1 MERIIFKCLLI
12 QAVFFS
18 VSPGSRAQEASGST
32 FRFAAGEALPY
43 SVTERSNWSRYDK
56 GKYTGHVYR
65 EVRAS
70 IVPVKTGGGS
80 SYRGNFFVFE
90 ETLRDLRQSAQAV
103 DEIIPVSFW
112 IDEGGTTQI
121 EDDRGFPSLRG
132 FPAFPDGELK
142 PGAKW
147 TAPGSRAVDPLNLGR
162 FTVVPFTAG
171 YEYKGIE
178 LYRGEQVHRISSKY
192 TSGYQGEFRLQ
203 GNHSV
208 DILIRLSDGMLL
220 LMQDTLDETYTW
232 PDGSTLRFR
241 GFTLT
246 FGQGIVPMN
255 QDDVIASLE
264 ETLEETTKKDND
276 NIEDDHIEIT
286 TVPEGVRLT
295 IREIRFIPDTASFLP
310 EEQPRL
316 DTIAQALKKVPDRT
330 ILIEGHTAAVGL
342 PEGEMKLS
350 AERAR
355 KMIEELVKRDIP
367 AGRFIYKGWG
377 GLKPLGDNSTE
388 EGRRLNRRVEITI
401 LE

>member
-18 VSPGSRAQEASGST
+18 LSPGSHAQEASGSV
-32 FRFAAGEALPY
+32 FRFTAGEALPY
-43 SVTERSNWSRYDK
+43 SVTERSDWSRYDN
-56 GKYTGHVYR
+56 GNYTGHVYR

-70 IVPVKTGGGS
+70 IIPVKTGGGS
-80 SYRGNFFVFE
+80 FYRGNFFVFE

-103 DEIIPVSFW
+103 DEIIPVSFR
-112 IDEGGTTQI
+112 IDDGGTTQI

-132 FPAFPDGELK
+132 FPAFPGEDLR
-142 PGAKW
+142 PGDKW
-147 TAPGSRAVDPLNLGR
+147 TAPGSRAVDPLNNGDFIL
-162 FTVVPFTAG
+162 VPFAAE

-178 LYRGEQVHRISSKY
+178 LYRDEPIYRITSKY
-192 TSGYQGEFRLQ
+192 ASRYQGEFRLQ
-203 GNHSV
+203 GNHSI
-208 DILIRLSDGMLL
+208 DILIRLSDGILL
-220 LMQDTLDETYTW
+220 LMRDNLDESYTW
-232 PDGSTLRFR
+232 PGGSSLRFR

-255 QDDVIASLE
+255 QDDVMASLE
-264 ETLEETTKKDND
+264 ETIGQD
-276 NIEDDHIEIT
+276 NIKDGNIDIA
-286 TVPEGVRLT
+286 TVPEGIRLT
-295 IREIRFIPDTASFLP
+295 VKEIRFIPDTASFLP

-350 AERAR
+350 VERAR
-355 KMIEELVKRDIP
+355 KMIEELVKRGIP

-377 GLKPLGDNSTE
+377 GLKPLGDNSAE

>member
-1 MERIIFKCLLI
+1 MERIIFKYLFF
-12 QAVFFS
+12 QAMIFS
-18 VSPGSRAQEASGST
+18 ASFMAYAQEAPGSV
-32 FRFAAGEALPY
+32 FRFRPGQAVPY
-43 SVTERSNWSRYDK
+43 SVTERSDWSRYDN

-70 IVPVKTGGGS
+70 IVPSETGGS
-80 SYRGNFFVFE
+80 AFYRGNFFVFE

-103 DEIIPVSFW
+103 DAIIPASFW
-112 IDEGGTTQI
+112 VDDDGTTQI
-121 EDDRGFPSLRG
+121 EDDKGFPSLRG
-132 FPAFPDGELK
+132 FPAFPEGDLK

-147 TAPGSRAVDPLNLGR
+147 TAPGSRAVDPLNSGS
-162 FTVVPFTAG
+162 FTVVPFVAE
-171 YEYKGIE
+171 YEYKGTE
-178 LYRGEQVHRISSKY
+178 LYKGEPVYRISSTY
-192 TSGYQGEFRLQ
+192 ASRCQGEFRLQ
-203 GNHSV
+203 GNHAV
-208 DILIRLSDGMLL
+208 DILIRLEDGMLL
-220 LMQDTLDETYTW
+220 MMRDNLDETYAW

-246 FGQGIVPMN
+246 FGQGIIPMN

-264 ETLEETTKKDND
+264 ETITED
-276 NIEDDHIEIT
+276 NIQNENIEIA

-295 IREIRFIPDTASFLP
+295 VREIRFIPDTASFLP

-330 ILIEGHTAAVGL
+330 ILVEGHTAALGL
-342 PEGEMKLS
+342 PKGEMELS
-350 AERAR
+350 VERAR
-355 KMIEELVKRDIP
+355 KMIEELVKRGIP

-377 GLKPLGDNSTE
+377 GSKPLGDNSTE